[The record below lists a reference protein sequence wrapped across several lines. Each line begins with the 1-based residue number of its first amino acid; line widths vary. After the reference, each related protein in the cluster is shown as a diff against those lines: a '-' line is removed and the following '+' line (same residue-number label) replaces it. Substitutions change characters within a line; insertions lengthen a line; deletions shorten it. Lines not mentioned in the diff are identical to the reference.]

1 MKPTYARFYTRK
13 YPLVS
18 REVMITYAPTVNRT
32 YHVDQSRMNNAS
44 ISCVSCSLWSI
55 EMIDRN
61 DLQSSKSQLPMSKE
75 QTDITNDTRYP
86 RTYPMQN
93 TRGNFK
99 ISAIP

>member
-44 ISCVSCSLWSI
+44 ISCVSCSL
-55 EMIDRN
+55 
-61 DLQSSKSQLPMSKE
+61 
-75 QTDITNDTRYP
+75 
-86 RTYPMQN
+86 
-93 TRGNFK
+93 
-99 ISAIP
+99 